1 MSKKFRDRATW
12 NYKKIVKQKLK
23 NQRREQKMK
32 TREENASKECK
43 FIPLFC
49 SNVVSHCVFLT
60 VAVSISFC
68 QINQFVDFSKI
79 YAHDKDIKTEHL
91 NYKICHNRFLSV
103 LNKFTNW

>member
-1 MSKKFRDRATW
+1 MFFDTQCNRL
-12 NYKKIVKQKLK
+12 Q
-23 NQRREQKMK
+23 
-32 TREENASKECK
+32 ECK
-43 FIPLFC
+43 FIPLFR
-49 SNVVSHCVFLT
+49 SNVVRHCVSRT
-60 VAVSISFC
+60 VALSISFC